1 MAQLRSNVLRVARRG
16 VGDYIQTPFAVPS
29 NSVKDANGNWIV
41 QNPWAGPPVMVNKAS
56 LVSATLNRKGRG
68 TRAARMGPGARRG
81 VGDYIQTP
89 FAVPSNSVKDANGN
103 WIVQNP
109 WAGPPV
115 LVNKASLVKKT
126 LGRIVRKQLGLGDD
140 SSGDITSDNS
150 YDPTYA
156 DSNPA
161 GSVPSGSVSV
171 VDTNPSAGMIPGY
184 DASTGLYFPG
194 QAPAGTS
201 PSDIEATP
209 GSSSPMSTIAGG
221 YKPAATTSTNPLSQL
236 LNSVIGNSTAPKY
249 GASGL
254 SYNLGQGL
262 NTPIYSGSS
271 MTNGGLL
278 LMGGV
283 LVGGVLLMK
292 KK

>member
-1 MAQLRSNVLRVARRG
+1 
-16 VGDYIQTPFAVPS
+16 
-29 NSVKDANGNWIV
+29 VKDANGNWIV
-41 QNPWAGPPVMVNKAS
+41 QNPWAGPPVMVNKAN
-56 LVSATLNRKGRG
+56 LVSATLNRKRSGAGSTG
-68 TRAARMGPGARRG
+68 TGPR
-81 VGDYIQTP
+81 
-89 FAVPSNSVKDANGN
+89 
-103 WIVQNP
+103 
-109 WAGPPV
+109 
-115 LVNKASLVKKT
+115 LVNKSSVVKTT

-262 NTPIYSGSS
+262 QQPIYAGSS
-271 MTNGGLL
+271 LTNGGILII
-278 LMGGV
+278 GV
-283 LVGGVLLMK
+283 AVLGAVLLFK

>member
-1 MAQLRSNVLRVARRG
+1 MAKLQANVSRV
-16 VGDYIQTPFAVPS
+16 
-29 NSVKDANGNWIV
+29 
-41 QNPWAGPPVMVNKAS
+41 
-56 LVSATLNRKGRG
+56 
-68 TRAARMGPGARRG
+68 ARRG

-150 YDPTYA
+150 YDPTFA

-209 GSSSPMSTIAGG
+209 GSSSPMSNVPGG
-221 YKPAATTSTNPLSQL
+221 PKAPATPSANSFMQALSNL
-236 LNSVIGNSTAPKY
+236 FGSTASTVPRY
-249 GASGL
+249 GPSGL

-262 NTPIYSGSS
+262 QQPIYAGSS
-271 MTNGGLL
+271 LTNGGILII
-278 LMGGV
+278 GV
-283 LVGGVLLMK
+283 AVLGAVLLFK